1 MGSLLV
7 SLPPFRPAGDTLTI
21 PVQTSIAIVE
31 ATLGEPLGD
40 LEVIVRSCA
49 ANAENAKLLGV
60 TRGSAPAHARSIA
73 GAARF

>member
-1 MGSLLV
+1 
-7 SLPPFRPAGDTLTI
+7 
-21 PVQTSIAIVE
+21 
-31 ATLGEPLGD
+31 
-40 LEVIVRSCA
+40 VIVRSCA